1 MGKFMIKAVLN
12 GIVAI
17 FMLMWL
23 SNASFIGALVTA
35 IILCVLAYL
44 VGDQIVL
51 RLTNNTVATIADF
64 GLAFIVL
71 WIAADLNDWTLT
83 FGEIALISLVLALVE
98 IGFHRYLGNTD
109 GRSAS

>member
-1 MGKFMIKAVLN
+1 MGKFLIKAVLN

-23 SNASFIGALVTA
+23 SNASFTGSLLTALV
-35 IILCVLAYL
+35 LCVLAYL

-64 GLAFIVL
+64 GLAYLIL

-83 FGEIALISLVLALVE
+83 FGEIALISLVIALVE
-98 IGFHRYLGNTD
+98 IGYHHYLGHRD
-109 GRSAS
+109 QRAA